1 MKYTLSLLLL
11 SFTSFLALAQVE
23 DFPKITYQELSQESY
38 DIDSTANAVV
48 LLEKGNTHILSSDA
62 DQAYMVYHTY
72 KVRIK
77 ILNTDGY
84 DQANFSIPLYKF
96 GNKFEYIQDIKGIT
110 HNIENFKI
118 TSIEL
123 ENKNKFLENKSEYL
137 KLSKFTLP
145 NVKVG
150 SIIDI
155 EYTIVSPDIFN
166 FRSWNFQNTIPKLK
180 SVYAVNIPAVYNYN
194 VTLKGGLE
202 LSDTKS
208 RIDKQCLS
216 IYNTRVDCSN
226 IIYTMENIPAFKEE
240 AYMLAAKNY
249 ISAINFE
256 LVEVNLPDGS
266 RQTFTKNWK
275 DVDRELLNEKSFGG
289 QIKKT
294 KDLIELLDPNILTI
308 ADPYQRA
315 MQVYYWIQKNI
326 KWNYVY
332 GKYSQSG
339 IEDALKNKLGNT
351 ADINLAL
358 LTAMNAANLEAFPI
372 LVSTRE
378 NGLPNSLHPV
388 ITDFNYVIVG
398 VKIDDE
404 IIQLDA
410 TDRLLPFGQLP
421 LRAVNGNGRIIYN
434 KKSSDWIPIS
444 NSIISSTHY
453 KFDGKMDANGVI
465 KGQLSISKNGLE
477 AYNKRREI
485 QEIASIQEYQEK
497 LDEKLTSIDI
507 DKFDVHGLDDVSRI
521 LLFDLDITLN
531 TEQNPQQGNLFINP
545 IFIDRTQKNP
555 FNLDERNYPV
565 DLGSNYSEIYEI
577 NIEMPKDIELVNSP
591 KNISLS
597 LPESSA
603 KYLYKSEYKD
613 NTLSVI
619 QQLSLN
625 KPIYYTEEYFGLKE
639 LFSRIIQQQKI
650 DFSFKKASK

>member
-326 KWNYVY
+326 KWNNVY